1 MSTVSMRDLLE
12 AGVHFGHQTRYWNP
26 KMARYIFGTRLNVH
40 ILDLEQTLPLLKDA
54 LNFVSSLAS
63 KKGRL
68 LFVGTKDVASSIVRE
83 HAIRSGMPYVDHRWL
98 GGMLTNYKTIRQ
110 SIRRLRDLE
119 KLSESARFKG
129 FTKKER
135 LTLTREKDKLEMSL
149 GGIKDMGG
157 LPDALFIVDVGNEKI
172 AVEEAVKLGIPV
184 IGIVDSNNSPDQIDY
199 VIPGNDDS
207 IRSIE
212 VYCRNFADVIITAR
226 ERLAAAEP
234 KQQEKPKPDVKK
246 KEEAAG
252 RKVVTKKLDAEP
264 AKAAEATKPDTKAE
278 KAVATENASAPKK
291 AGVKKTVIKKTTA
304 AKDDVSQTTEIKK
317 TSSKSPKSS
326 SKATSDK
333 SSATTSV
340 VDTPAT
346 GE

>member
-26 KMARYIFGTRLNVH
+26 KMAPYIFGTRLNVH
-40 ILDLEQTLPLLKDA
+40 IIDLEKTLPMFKDA
-54 LNFVSSLAS
+54 LNFVSSIAS
-63 KKGRL
+63 KKGKV
-68 LFVGTKDVASSIVRE
+68 LFVGTKDVASSIIRE

-119 KLSESARFKG
+119 KLSESTRFQG

-135 LTLTREKDKLEMSL
+135 LTLTREKDKLEQSL

-157 LPDALFIVDVGNEKI
+157 LPDALFIVDVGNENI
-172 AVEEAVKLGIPV
+172 AVLEAVKLGIPV

-199 VIPGNDDS
+199 IIPGNDDS

-212 VYCRNFADVIITAR
+212 VYSRNFADVIITAR
-226 ERLAAAEP
+226 ERIAATEP
-234 KQQEKPKPDVKK
+234 KQQEKPKPEVKK
-246 KEEAAG
+246 KEEAGVAA
-252 RKVVTKKLDAEP
+252 RKVVTKKREETPAKEDTAKTAVASEAAAKSAKSTTAEKSEP
-264 AKAAEATKPDTKAE
+264 AKK
-278 KAVATENASAPKK
+278 V
-291 AGVKKTVIKKTTA
+291 GVKKTVIKNA
-304 AKDDVSQTTEIKK
+304 APKSAAIKAEE
-317 TSSKSPKSS
+317 PKSS
-326 SKATSDK
+326 AK
-333 SSATTSV
+333 SLEEKPSIVSTDAIDSA
-340 VDTPAT
+340 A

>member
-1 MSTVSMRDLLE
+1 MSTVSMKELLQ

-26 KMARYIFGTRLNVH
+26 KMSRYIFGTRMNVH
-40 ILDLEQTLPLLKDA
+40 IIDLEQTLPMLKDA
-54 LNFVSSLAS
+54 LNFVSNLAS
-63 KKGRL
+63 KKGKV
-68 LFVGTKDVASSIVRE
+68 LFVGTKDVASGIIRE

-119 KLSESARFKG
+119 KLAESARFKG

-135 LTLTREKDKLEMSL
+135 LTLTREKDKLEQSL

-199 VIPGNDDS
+199 IIPGNDDS
-207 IRSIE
+207 IRSID
-212 VYCRNFADVIITAR
+212 VYCRHFADVIITAR
-226 ERLAAAEP
+226 ERIAATEP
-234 KQQEKPKPDVKK
+234 KQQEKPKPEVKK
-246 KEEAAG
+246 KEETGA
-252 RKVVTKKLDAEP
+252 RKVVTKKREEAPAKEEVAP
-264 AKAAEATKPDTKAE
+264 AKSAAKAAAKSETP
-278 KAVATENASAPKK
+278 ASAETAPAAKK
-291 AGVKKTVIKKTTA
+291 TGVTKKTVIKTA
-304 AKDDVSQTTEIKK
+304 V
-317 TSSKSPKSS
+317 SKSAEPKAEV
-326 SKATSDK
+326 KK
-333 SSATTSV
+333 STAESAATTTTDADIASS
-340 VDTPAT
+340 